1 MPGDG
6 RQQNRSDCRLLEQP
20 PLRPALLHYEELKA
34 RANHQMEGFL
44 ITTPA
49 ISGNNTMVVMGGAEY
64 EVQALARLQA
74 EA

>member
-1 MPGDG
+1 MDASKIDRTAGYL
-6 RQQNRSDCRLLEQP
+6 SSHHFV
-20 PLRPALLHYEELKA
+20 PALLHYEELKA